1 MSKEFGYIGTNKP
14 TQSGQSNSGLL
25 DPKDLYKLVT
35 TDKLVFD
42 SMYRHILTEEISGS
56 PTTLDY
62 NDPRLI
68 NYPNLIVIGNN
79 LQASGSNYLLIR
91 FSNDG
96 GSTFHSSGYSRY
108 AYYGGSN
115 NALTNDRNSSS
126 TSIHL
131 GITGNTHTEP
141 NNFYLQI
148 SGLNNEFETRVA
160 FYQVHDYVNNLR
172 CGWGGGNYNT
182 HERQNAFQI
191 LHAGSA
197 THSSGKVSIYGLEAG
212 FN

>member
-1 MSKEFGYIGTNKP
+1 
-14 TQSGQSNSGLL
+14 
-25 DPKDLYKLVT
+25 
-35 TDKLVFD
+35 
-42 SMYRHILTEEISGS
+42 
-56 PTTLDY
+56 
-62 NDPRLI
+62 
-68 NYPNLIVIGNN
+68 
-79 LQASGSNYLLIR
+79 
-91 FSNDG
+91 
-96 GSTFHSSGYSRY
+96 
-108 AYYGGSN
+108 
-115 NALTNDRNSSS
+115 
-126 TSIHL
+126 
-131 GITGNTHTEP
+131 
-141 NNFYLQI
+141 LQI